1 MLAER
6 TYQNLKAMIYGKELI
21 PGERLVERKLCERLG
36 VSRVPLRESLVRLES
51 EGLVRRVH
59 GGPSRVIDFS
69 KSDVVEMY
77 SMRLLIEPFAT
88 RLAAL
93 NRPDNLLK
101 ELNALCD
108 KMTEASKA
116 ETWAKLDLT
125 QCEFHYTI
133 VKASGHR
140 TLFQAYESCHIQMG
154 GMLSNLS
161 HLKAGKPPETTAR
174 QHQPIVDAIA
184 SGDPEV
190 AEQVAYLHVKTSID
204 AIQQRFGISLTEKQK
219 PLFTQ

>member
-21 PGERLVERKLCERLG
+21 PGEKLVERKLCERLG

-51 EGLVRRVH
+51 EGLVRRVP
-59 GGPSRVIDFS
+59 GGPSRVVDFS
-69 KSDVVEMY
+69 RSDVVEMY

-88 RLAAL
+88 RLATQ
-93 NRPDNLLK
+93 NRPDNLLR
-101 ELNALCD
+101 ELEVLCER
-108 KMTEASKA
+108 MTEASKA
-116 ETWAKLDLT
+116 GAWARLDLT

-184 SGDPEV
+184 SGDPDV
-190 AEQVAYLHVKTSID
+190 AEQVAFLHVKTSID
-204 AIQQRFGISLTEKQK
+204 AIQQRFGISLTERQK
-219 PLFTQ
+219 PLFVR